1 MTKPRLFLIDGMAY
15 LYRSFFAVR
24 QLVNSK
30 GFPTNAL
37 FGFTMMLRKIMKDDK
52 PDYWAVCW
60 DTPEPTFRHELYP
73 EYKAQRAAMPD
84 ELSPQVFYTEK
95 LCQALN
101 VPLVKKPGYE
111 ADDIIGTLAVKAAKA
126 GLEVVILSGDKDMGQ
141 LVNEDISIMRME
153 KGNYVLH
160 KSQEVKNWL
169 GVLPNQIVD
178 MLSLVGDSS
187 DNVPGVPGIGDKGAA
202 KLLEEFGSLDNLLAN
217 ADKVGRKSYREALLL
232 HAEKAKLA
240 RQLVTIDTNV
250 PIDLN
255 LESLKVKNPD
265 SKTAYEVFSDLEFR
279 SLTQEF
285 ATASSIEDKKKVSI
299 SEENLHYQQITDIK
313 QLKDFL
319 EKLWASDEFAFS
331 IEHTSDN
338 QIKAI
343 SFSFAPATAYQIG
356 LGMFGLSY
364 EEVLIELKDIWTNG
378 LLAKKVHD
386 SKQALSLL
394 NVAYQDLAQKQSQ
407 EFVNFHFENLIA
419 DVFLAAYLLNPE
431 ESKYSL
437 QDLAQEYLGITT
449 DNFSKFDKADLVWR
463 LTMVLNNHLEN
474 MGLMD
479 LYQNIEVPLVDIL
492 YDMEQIGVKVDPN
505 SLLELSH
512 HFEEELKTLSSE
524 IYKLAGQEF
533 NINSPTQLASIFE
546 KLNITVSR
554 KTKTGKVST
563 SADVLEELAT
573 SYELPKKVI
582 DYRELAKLKNTYIDA
597 LPKLINPKTGRV
609 HTTINQTI
617 AATGRLS
624 SSNPNLQNIPIRSE
638 LGRSIRKAFI
648 AEEGYML
655 LSADYSQIELR
666 LLAHIAKDE
675 KMTEAFQNN
684 EDIHT
689 KTAREVFG
697 AKTEEELKSK
707 RRLAKATNFGIAYGV
722 GAFGLAQRVG
732 ISRSEAKEAIE
743 NYYALYTGVR
753 RYMEE
758 TPKEGRNQKGIV
770 RTLFGRIRRLTDL
783 SNSNHNLQA
792 RAEREAINAPIQGTA
807 ADLVK
812 LAMIRIYRKLKQ
824 EKLKTRMLLQVHD
837 ELLLEVLPN
846 ELEKVKK
853 IVKQE
858 MEQVYPLDV
867 PLLVEIQV
875 GKNWFELK

>member
-52 PDYWAVCW
+52 PDYWVVCW
-60 DTPEPTFRHELYP
+60 DTPEPTFRHDLYP

-84 ELSPQVFYTEK
+84 ELSPQVLYTEK
-95 LCQALN
+95 LCAALN
-101 VPLVKKPGYE
+101 IPLIKKPGYE
-111 ADDIIGTLAVKAAKA
+111 ADDIIGTLAVKGANA
-126 GLEVVILSGDKDMGQ
+126 GLDVVILSGDKDMGQ
-141 LVNEDISIMRME
+141 LVNEDISIMRVE

-160 KSQEVKNWL
+160 KSQEVKSWL

-217 ADKVGRKSYREALLL
+217 ADKVSRKSYREALLT
-232 HAEKAKLA
+232 HGEKAKLA

-250 PIDLN
+250 PVEFDL
-255 LESLKVKNPD
+255 EYLKLKEPD
-265 SKTAYEVFSDLEFR
+265 SKAAYEIFSELEFK

-285 ATASSIEDKKKVSI
+285 AIAGTTETKKSVNI
-299 SEENLHYQQITDIK
+299 SEENLSYQQITNITE
-313 QLKDFL
+313 LKSFL
-319 EKLWASDEFAFS
+319 DKLWASDEFAFF
-331 IEHTSDN
+331 IEPTSDN
-338 QIKAI
+338 RISLI
-343 SFSFAPATAYQIG
+343 SFSFAPGNAYQID
-356 LGMFGLSY
+356 LGMFGLDY
-364 EEVLIELKDIWTNG
+364 EQVLTELKDIWVNG

-386 SKQALSLL
+386 SKQALNIL
-394 NVAYQDLAQKQSQ
+394 NNAYQEIAKSQ
-407 EFVNFHFENLIA
+407 PINRFHFENLIA
-419 DVFLAAYLLNPE
+419 DTLLAAYLLNPE
-431 ESKYSL
+431 ESRYSL
-437 QDLAQEYLGITT
+437 QELAQEYLGVPP
-449 DNFSKFDKADLVWR
+449 DNFSKFDKADLTGR
-463 LTMVLNNHLEN
+463 LVMVLNNNLEEMN
-474 MGLMD
+474 LTK
-479 LYQNIEVPLVDIL
+479 LYQSIEIPLVEII
-492 YDMEQIGVKVDPN
+492 YEMEQVGVKVDP
-505 SLLELSH
+505 STLLELSH
-512 HFEEELKTLSSE
+512 YFDEELKKLSTE
-524 IYKLAGQEF
+524 IYDLAGQEF
-533 NINSPTQLASIFE
+533 NINSPTQLAGIFE
-546 KLNITVSR
+546 KLNIAVSR
-554 KTKTGKVST
+554 KTKTGKIST
-563 SADVLEELAT
+563 SADVLEDLAAD
-573 SYELPKKVI
+573 YELPKKVI

-638 LGRSIRKAFI
+638 LGRSIRRAFV
-648 AEEGYML
+648 AENGYLL

-675 KMTEAFQNN
+675 KMTEAFQNG

-689 KTAREVFG
+689 KTAKEVFG
-697 AKTEEELKSK
+697 AKTEEELKAK

-732 ISRSEAKEAIE
+732 ITRSEAKEAIE

-753 RYMEE
+753 HYMEE
-758 TPKEGRNQKGIV
+758 TPKEARNQKGIV
-770 RTLFGRIRRLTDL
+770 RTLFGRIRRLLDL

-812 LAMIRIYRKLKQ
+812 LAMIRIYQKLNE
-824 EKLKTRMLLQVHD
+824 EKLQTRMVLQVHD
-837 ELLLEVLPN
+837 ELLLEVLPS
-846 ELEKVKK
+846 ELDRVTKLVKR
-853 IVKQE
+853 E